1 MGARPR
7 PPGRVV
13 KPLLDILQR
22 LQDSSFSVAFV
33 SSPSIWAYPTVLM
46 LHTVGLAMVVGPNAV
61 LDLRLLGAGSRLPLA
76 ALRQVFGV
84 MWIGLA
90 VNASTGLLLFV
101 SEAAD
106 KGTQWIF
113 FVKLLLIALAL
124 TVAVLT
130 KRLVFGGET
139 DPSHPVPTR
148 VKVLAV
154 ASLVLWFGAI
164 IAGRLMAYLH

>member
-1 MGARPR
+1 
-7 PPGRVV
+7 
-13 KPLLDILQR
+13 
-22 LQDSSFSVAFV
+22 
-33 SSPSIWAYPTVLM
+33 M
-46 LHTVGLAMVVGPNAV
+46 LHTVGLALVVGPNAV
-61 LDLRLLGAGSRLPLA
+61 LDLRLLGAGSRLPLD
-76 ALRQVFGV
+76 ALRRVFGV

-90 VNASTGLLLFV
+90 INASTGLLLFV

-124 TVAVLT
+124 TTAVRT

-139 DPSHPVPTR
+139 DPSQPVPPR

-154 ASLVLWFGAI
+154 ASLVFWFGAI